1 MRCAPLFGVFC
12 NHLSVCVC
20 AHADWNNFIERLTS
34 GAHHLTVEDISG
46 WIHEIAEAI
55 QNTGKHDYRSSGE
68 RNKKRFVEELRL
80 WASYRAQTLSRTV
93 RGMLHTH
100 ATIKNRGA
108 TEDTKCTPEDAN
120 KLACAKYRLVVTCQV
135 YEAMKAGK
143 RGQAGKE
150 QALDIE
156 LLMERHPELYVAS
169 VLTEGTRSFSVLY
182 RWDPD
187 EREPRREFKIELPGD
202 ILVGEG
208 KPSNQNHAVV
218 FTRGRAMQCIDMN
231 QDGYYEE
238 ALKMPILL
246 EELRGAQGRGR
257 ILGYREHVFSSDI
270 SSPASFMATQEMAF
284 VTASQRHLDKPLN
297 TRFHY
302 GHP

>member
-55 QNTGKHDYRSSGE
+55 QNTGEHDYRSSGE

-93 RGMLHTH
+93 RGMLHAH

-169 VLTEGTRSFSVLY
+169 VLTEGTRSFPCFTAGIQTNGS
-182 RWDPD
+182 
-187 EREPRREFKIELPGD
+187 
-202 ILVGEG
+202 
-208 KPSNQNHAVV
+208 HA
-218 FTRGRAMQCIDMN
+218 A
-231 QDGYYEE
+231 
-238 ALKMPILL
+238 
-246 EELRGAQGRGR
+246 
-257 ILGYREHVFSSDI
+257 SSRS
-270 SSPASFMATQEMAF
+270 SSPATSSSARVSRRTRITQSFSRAGEQCS
-284 VTASQRHLDKPLN
+284 ASI
-297 TRFHY
+297 
-302 GHP
+302 

>member
-1 MRCAPLFGVFC
+1 MSFAIISQFA
-12 NHLSVCVC
+12 C

-34 GAHHLTVEDISG
+34 GAHYLTVEDISG

-55 QNTGKHDYRSSGE
+55 QNTGEHDYRSLGE

-93 RGMLHTH
+93 RGMLHAH

-156 LLMERHPELYVAS
+156 LDGTAPRTVRCERADRR
-169 VLTEGTRSFSVLY
+169 TRSFSVLY

-218 FTRGRAMQCIDMN
+218 TRWRGMQCIDMN
-231 QDGYYEE
+231 QDGYYDR
-238 ALKMPILL
+238 LSRCRDSS
-246 EELRGAQGRGR
+246 RGLQAHKAAAAFWA
-257 ILGYREHVFSSDI
+257 IASTSSSDI